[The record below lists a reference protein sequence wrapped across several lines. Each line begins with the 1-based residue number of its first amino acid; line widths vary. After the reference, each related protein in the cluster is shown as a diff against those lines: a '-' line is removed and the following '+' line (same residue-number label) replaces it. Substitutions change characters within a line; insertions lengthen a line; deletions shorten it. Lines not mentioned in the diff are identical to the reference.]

1 MRRVSA
7 NPPAGRRRGAKAT
20 ATKRRNVRRRKVFR
34 PSRRTVMAASLAV
47 AIATVAGG
55 AYWSW
60 TSGAV
65 ARTASAVQRGIIAF
79 TVDLGLSVQQVYLEG
94 RHETDTETIL
104 ATLGVKA
111 SDPILTIDP
120 EQARLQLENLG
131 WVASARVQRQLPDT
145 LFVRIVERQ
154 AAAIWQRG
162 GRFVLVDADG
172 AVIGSQGLER
182 FGHLKVIVGD
192 KAPLRTRDLMDVLA
206 SAPAISEHVQ
216 AAVWVSGRR
225 WNLRLSNGIDVRLP
239 EEDPAAA
246 LERLAS
252 LDADHGIIDRDI
264 KAIDL
269 RLPDRLIIRM
279 SEGAKLKT
287 EITASRGGDET

>member
-7 NPPAGRRRGAKAT
+7 NPPARRKRRAKPA
-20 ATKRRNVRRRKVFR
+20 ATKKRPVRRRKTFR
-34 PSRRTVMAASLAV
+34 PSRRTVLAASLAA
-47 AIATVAGG
+47 AIMAAGGG

-65 ARTASAVQRGIIAF
+65 ARGALAVQRGLVAF
-79 TVDLGLSVQQVYLEG
+79 TVDLGLSVRQVYLEG
-94 RHETDTETIL
+94 RQQTDTETIL
-104 ATLGVKA
+104 ATLGIKA
-111 SDPILTIDP
+111 GDPILTIDP
-120 EQARLQLENLG
+120 EAARLQLEDLG
-131 WVASARVQRQLPDT
+131 WVASARVQRQLPDIV
-145 LFVRIVERQ
+145 FVRIVERQ

-172 AVIGSQGLER
+172 VVIGSQGLER

-192 KAPLRTRDLMDVLA
+192 KAPFRTRDLMNVLA
-206 SAPAISEHVQ
+206 TAPTISQRVQ

-225 WNLRLSNGIDVRLP
+225 WNLRLANGIDVRLP

-252 LDADHGIIDRDI
+252 LDADHAIIDRDI

-287 EITASRGGDET
+287 EISASRGGDET

>member
-1 MRRVSA
+1 MRRLSA
-7 NPPAGRRRGAKAT
+7 PPPA
-20 ATKRRNVRRRKVFR
+20 RRRKRTAAAAPKRRQTRRRKTFR
-34 PSRRTVMAASLAV
+34 PSRRTLTIAALAL
-47 AIATVAGG
+47 AIGAVGGG

-65 ARTASAVQRGIIAF
+65 ARATAAVHRGIVAF
-79 TVDLGLSVQQVYLEG
+79 TVDLGLSVQQVYVEG
-94 RHETDTETIL
+94 RQETDPEMVL
-104 ATLGVKA
+104 AALGVKA
-111 SDPILTIDP
+111 GDPILTIDP
-120 EQARLQLENLG
+120 EQARLQLEDLG
-131 WVASARVQRQLPDT
+131 WVASARVQRQYPDT
-145 LFVRIVERQ
+145 LFVRIVERR

-172 AVIGSQGLER
+172 AVIGSHGLDR
-182 FGHLKVIVGD
+182 FSHLKVIVGD
-192 KAPLRTRDLMDVLA
+192 KATLRTRHLMSVLA
-206 SAPAISEHVQ
+206 SAPAISERVQ
-216 AAVWVSGRR
+216 AAVWVGGRR

-239 EEDPAAA
+239 EEEPAAA

-269 RLPDRLIIRM
+269 RMPDRLIIRM

-287 EITASRGGDET
+287 EARAPRAGNET